1 MSKKLTLLVLF
12 FVFVFQST
20 QAQMYNFINYN
31 VGEGLEQ
38 SDILCVEQ
46 ASNGYLLYGS
56 NGGGLGYYDGYKF
69 QAIKEKNGLS
79 NNVVFSIVV
88 DSVCLDLF
96 GRVVVIVVF

>member
-1 MSKKLTLLVLF
+1 
-12 FVFVFQST
+12 
-20 QAQMYNFINYN
+20 MYNFINYN

-88 DSVCLDLF
+88 DLNHNNWCATNSGISIIDNNLKRIKFIICF
-96 GRVVVIVVF
+96 Y